1 MPVYQY
7 TARTED
13 GALVGDTVAFHG
25 EKALRHHLRQNN
37 LFVVDIA
44 ERRRTSLKVARGIGL
59 GDLIILT
66 RQLRTMIQAGM
77 PLVSGLEAL
86 AEQSINP
93 NMTAV
98 VAEVARAV
106 TGVRSLSASMAEY
119 PRVFPELLLTFIEAG
134 EQSGRLP
141 EALLEA
147 SSQLELQMEMR
158 QKLISALVYPIF
170 TLAATFGTV
179 AAMLIW
185 IVPVFAGI
193 YKDLHA
199 TLPGPTRFLIALS
212 DVLVH
217 STWIVLLTLIAGAV
231 ALRRYYMT
239 PEGRLRIDGLK
250 LRIPILGILFRKT
263 ASANMTGNLA
273 GLMESGVPLIQA
285 LQTASRVCGNA
296 LMAQAVVTVAQN
308 VIGGKRLSDE
318 MELSGQFPLM
328 VVRMMAI
335 AEEVGTMPEVLR
347 HIAASYREE
356 VDYSVRRAM
365 GLIEPVMVL
374 VVGAVVGF
382 VLVALY
388 SPIFN
393 LGNAFLAGG

>member
-1 MPVYQY
+1 MPIYQY

-13 GALVGDTVAFHG
+13 GALVGDTIAFHG

-44 ERRRTSLKVARGIGL
+44 ERRRASLKVTRGIGL
-59 GDLIILT
+59 GDLIIMT

-93 NMTAV
+93 NLTSV
-98 VAEVARAV
+98 VGEIARAV
-106 TGVRSLSASMAEY
+106 TGGRSLSASMAEY

-158 QKLISALVYPIF
+158 QKLISALVYPVF
-170 TLAATFGTV
+170 TLLATFGTV

-185 IVPVFAGI
+185 IVPIFAGI

-199 TLPGPTRFLIALS
+199 TLPAPTRFLVALS

-217 STWIVLLTLIAGAV
+217 STWIVLLVLIAGAV
-231 ALRRYYMT
+231 ALRRYYLT
-239 PEGRLRIDGLK
+239 REGRLRIDGLK
-250 LRIPILGILFRKT
+250 LKIPILGILFRKT

-285 LQTASRVCGNA
+285 LQTASRVCGNEV
-296 LMAQAVVTVAQN
+296 MAQAVMTVAQN
-308 VIGGKRLSDE
+308 VITGKRLSDE
-318 MELSGQFPLM
+318 LELSEQFPLM
-328 VVRMMAI
+328 VVRMIAI

-347 HIAASYREE
+347 HVAASYREE
-356 VDYSVRRAM
+356 VEYSVRRAM
-365 GLIEPVMVL
+365 GLIEPIMVL